1 MSTLLQEAP
10 AVLTEAPGAKAEKA
24 QESSHYYELIHGEWA
39 PLYTP
44 EKSFTLREARKAKK
58 EGRTVAP
65 SVTTYFKCLHKQFL
79 LDWKVEMAVKVAAE
93 RAAELYSTRITKEE
107 FVESVINEAS
117 HSSRGAMDL
126 GTNIHTA
133 IEQATAGQDYDAA
146 MQVYVEPAMAVR
158 RAEGLVSV
166 SVEECVGSV
175 ERGYAGRCDEFFSGM
190 IVGDNKSR
198 KTRPGK
204 KVATYETDACQLAA
218 YGYAKFGGAFF
229 EGASDRGGVIFVIS
243 TSEPGRVEP
252 VWFTRAELY
261 EAWLGFESLTG
272 VWRYINSFDPRK

>member
-10 AVLTEAPGAKAEKA
+10 AAKAEKA
-24 QESSHYYELIHGEWA
+24 QESSHWYEYTAGVWQ

-44 EKSFTLREARKAKK
+44 EKSFTLREARKATK
-58 EGRTVAP
+58 EGRMVVP
-65 SVTTYFKCLHKQFL
+65 SVTTYFKALNKQSL
-79 LDWKVEMAVKVAAE
+79 IDWKVEAAV
-93 RAAELYSTRITKEE
+93 RAAARRSGDISIFTDQKGIDEW
-107 FVESVINEAS
+107 VDSVIAEAS

-158 RAEGLVSV
+158 RNEGLVSV